1 MDKKVAEAMAIIA
14 KKVMINGHERVYS
27 LEEER
32 LEEALETVESAL
44 GLVPNFEF
52 HSGDVVSGGYIDK
65 KEHEKKMLELTA
77 FYENISRALSE
88 ELGKLSEELGK

>member
-14 KKVMINGHERVYS
+14 KKVLINGHERVYS

-32 LEEALETVESAL
+32 LEEALETVEDAL
-44 GLVPNFEF
+44 GLAPNFEL
-52 HSGDVVSGGYIDK
+52 HSGDVWSGGYIDK
-65 KEHEKKMLELTA
+65 KEHEKKILERTA

-88 ELGKLSEELGK
+88 ELGK